1 MDRSSISRACCQM
14 EQLDYLLTEALN
26 KSADG
31 NLGEVQIILTIA
43 ITILDDLQNGIMKAK
58 G

>member
-1 MDRSSISRACCQM
+1 M

-43 ITILDDLQNGIMKAK
+43 ITILDDLQSGIMKAK